1 MIRLIRYQTWLVA
14 GLMLLVGSMAGGAF
28 VGASMVQAS
37 HAPESAFAVS
47 APPVREAVSMPATF
61 APVVKAVLP
70 AVVNISS
77 TRVIRTSG
85 FSQDNPFGDLFPGFR
100 IPDRPQRQQGEGSG
114 VIVSADGYIV
124 TNNHV
129 VDGATELTV
138 SMADKREMKAHVIG
152 TDAKTDIAL
161 IKVDARDLPH
171 VVLAIPRKSR
181 SETLRSRWVILLGWD
196 RR

>member
-77 TRVIRTSG
+77 TKVICFQDSECPIAPCDSRGKDRV
-85 FSQDNPFGDLFPGFR
+85 
-100 IPDRPQRQQGEGSG
+100 
-114 VIVSADGYIV
+114 
-124 TNNHV
+124 
-129 VDGATELTV
+129 
-138 SMADKREMKAHVIG
+138 
-152 TDAKTDIAL
+152 
-161 IKVDARDLPH
+161 
-171 VVLAIPRKSR
+171 
-181 SETLRSRWVILLGWD
+181 
-196 RR
+196 